1 MERRA
6 KIVATIGPSSD
17 SEEMLRK
24 MIVAGLDVARLNFS
38 HGTHESH
45 GEIIARI
52 RKLSDELDKPITIL
66 QDLQGPKLRVGDL
79 PKDGVQLISGEK
91 IVLKPVEEES
101 QSVEQNGQEVIV
113 IPMDVPN
120 LVKSV
125 HSGNRILLDDG
136 HMELEVISVG
146 PHSLEARVIIGGVLK
161 SHKGVNLPG
170 ALLDFPSLTEKDIED
185 LQFGLEQRVDV
196 VAISFVRTAEDV
208 QRVRDVIHQTDPS
221 QSGMPIIAKLERP
234 EAVENLE
241 EILDTADGV
250 MVARGDLAVETSP
263 ASVPIIQKKIIQAAN
278 RKARVVITATQMLE
292 SMIMNPRPTRA
303 EASDVANAIFD
314 GSDAVML
321 SGESASGQYPLE
333 SIEMMAGIVMEAE
346 AHFGEWGNCKIELNE
361 PTQDDAVS
369 ITRAAKELAQD
380 RCVASIAVF
389 TQTGR
394 TALLMSKVRPNVPI
408 VAFTPEI
415 ETYRRL
421 GMMWGVDPMLVP
433 YASNLESMLA
443 HVDNALIASTNI
455 QMGDQIVMISGFP
468 VGAMRPP
475 NFALLHAIGEPV

>member
-24 MIVAGLDVARLNFS
+24 MILSGLNVARLNFS
-38 HGTHESH
+38 HGTHQGH
-45 GEIIARI
+45 GEVIARI
-52 RKLSDELDKPITIL
+52 RKLSNELKKPVTIL

-79 PKDGVQLISGEK
+79 PKEGVELHSGEE
-91 IVLKPVEEES
+91 IVLKPVDEVIEAEE
-101 QSVEQNGQEVIV
+101 NGQEKTI

-120 LVKSV
+120 LVRSV
-125 HSGNRILLDDG
+125 HPGNRILLDDG
-136 HMELEVISVG
+136 HMELEVSHVG
-146 PHSLEARVIIGGVLK
+146 PHALEARVVLGGVLK

-170 ALLDFPSLTEKDIED
+170 ALLDFPSLTEKDILD
-185 LQFGLEQRVDV
+185 LQFGLQQHVDV

-234 EAVENLE
+234 EAIENLE
-241 EILDTADGV
+241 EILDAADGV

-263 ASVPIIQKKIIQAAN
+263 ASVPIIQKKIIEAAN
-278 RKARVVITATQMLE
+278 HKARMVITATQMLE
-292 SMIMNPRPTRA
+292 SMITNLRPTRA

-321 SGESASGQYPLE
+321 SGETASGQYPLE
-333 SIEMMAGIVMEAE
+333 AVEMMARIVKEAE
-346 AHFGEWGNCKIELNE
+346 EHFGEWGKCKIELSE

-369 ITRAAKELAQD
+369 ITRAARELAQD
-380 RCVASIAVF
+380 RSVASIAVF

-421 GMMWGVDPMLVP
+421 SLMWGVNPMLVP
-433 YASNLESMLA
+433 YASNVESMLA
-443 HVDNALIASTNI
+443 HVDNALIASTNV

-468 VGAMRPP
+468 VGVMRPP
-475 NFALLHAIGEPV
+475 NFALLHTIGEVV

>member
-1 MERRA
+1 
-6 KIVATIGPSSD
+6 
-17 SEEMLRK
+17 MLRE
-24 MIVAGLDVARLNFS
+24 MILAGLNVARLNFS
-38 HGTHESH
+38 HGTHAGH
-45 GEIIARI
+45 GQVIARI
-52 RKLSDELDKPITIL
+52 RRLSQELDKPVTIL

-79 PKDGVQLISGEK
+79 PKEGIELKSGAE
-91 IVLKPVEEES
+91 IILKPVEEEE
-101 QSVEQNGQEVIV
+101 VEEIDGQKVTT

-125 HSGNRILLDDG
+125 HPGNRILLDDG
-136 HMELEVISVG
+136 HMELEVTNVR
-146 PHSLEARVIIGGVLK
+146 PHSLEARVVLGGLLK

-185 LQFGLEQRVDV
+185 LQFGLQQHVDV

-234 EAVENLE
+234 EAIENLE
-241 EILDTADGV
+241 RILDSADGV

-263 ASVPIIQKKIIQAAN
+263 ASVPIIQKKIIEAAN

-292 SMIMNPRPTRA
+292 SMITNPRPTRA

-321 SGESASGQYPLE
+321 SGETASGQYPLE
-333 SIEMMAGIVMEAE
+333 AVEMMARIVKEAE
-346 AHFGEWGNCKIELNE
+346 EHFGEWGKCKIELTE

-369 ITRAAKELAQD
+369 ITRAARELAQD
-380 RCVASIAVF
+380 RSVASIAVF

-394 TALLMSKVRPNVPI
+394 TALLMSKVRPTVPI

-415 ETYRRL
+415 ETFRRL
-421 GMMWGVDPMLVP
+421 GLMWGVEAILVP
-433 YASNLESMLA
+433 YASNVESMLA

-475 NFALLHAIGEPV
+475 NFALLHTVGEVM